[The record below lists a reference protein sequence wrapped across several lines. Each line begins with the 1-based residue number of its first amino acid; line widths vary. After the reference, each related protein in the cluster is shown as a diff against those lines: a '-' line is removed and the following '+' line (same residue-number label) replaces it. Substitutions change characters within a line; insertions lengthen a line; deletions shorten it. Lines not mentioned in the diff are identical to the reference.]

1 MSSSPFQ
8 GRKGSIT
15 DITIRFYDNA
25 GALGSP
31 VCVATPNDPV
41 LNKGVSL
48 TEVMTSSALG
58 EMVLADQFINE
69 NRPSIRFSFPL
80 FTPLTV
86 GMREGLAPQEITAET
101 PTFIHWAPRLITQQI
116 LPPAI
121 EGQEGFGVLASPTGA
136 QGGTLTEN
144 GVPAPLIMTGT
155 YSTTVPPTGTKTVA
169 IGANMGLGFSSDLIG
184 KYVSMVIPNQLA
196 GIVRLNEA
204 APLDRCQIDIC
215 GQTRTQKRW
224 HLKVY
229 EALLNPAEGDIPLG
243 NDQKVD
249 IAYTIVTGGRCR
261 PYEWE
266 WLPQQRVC

>member
-1 MSSSPFQ
+1 MQ
-8 GRKGSIT
+8 GRKGPIT
-15 DITIRFYDNA
+15 DIAIQFYDSA
-25 GALGSP
+25 GVLGSP

-58 EMVLADQFINE
+58 EMVLADQFVNE

-86 GMREGLAPQEITAET
+86 GMREGLAPEAIVTQT
-101 PTFIHWAPRLITQQI
+101 PTFIHWAPRLIDKQ
-116 LPPAI
+116 LFPPAI
-121 EGQEGFGVLASPTGA
+121 EGQEGFGVIASPAGA
-136 QGGTLTEN
+136 VGGTLTDD
-144 GVPAPLIMTGT
+144 GLPVPLIMTGT
-155 YSTTVPPTGTKTVA
+155 YSANTPPTGTRTVA
-169 IGANMGLGFSSDLIG
+169 IGANMGLGFSSDLVG
-184 KYVSMVIPNQLA
+184 KYVSMKIPNNLA
-196 GIVRLNEA
+196 GVVRLNEA
-204 APLDRCQIDIC
+204 KPLERCQINIC

-224 HLKVY
+224 HLKIF
-229 EALLNPAEGDIPLG
+229 EALLNPAEGDIPLSA
-243 NDQKVD
+243 DQKVD

>member
-1 MSSSPFQ
+1 MSNSPFQ

-15 DITIRFYDNA
+15 DITIRFYNEL
-25 GALGSP
+25 GVLGSP

-86 GMREGLAPQEITAET
+86 GMREGLAPETIATQT

-116 LPPAI
+116 LPPAV
-121 EGQEGFGVLASPTGA
+121 EGQEGFGVIASPAGA
-136 QGGTLTEN
+136 VGGTLTED
-144 GVPAPLIMTGT
+144 GLPVPLTMTGT
-155 YSTTVPPTGTKTVA
+155 YSATTPPTGTRTVA
-169 IGANMGLGFSSDLIG
+169 IGANMGLGFSPDLVG
-184 KYVSMVIPNQLA
+184 KHVSMMTPNNLA
-196 GIVRLNEA
+196 GVVRLNEA
-204 APLDRCQIDIC
+204 APLERCEINIC
-215 GQTRTQKRW
+215 GQTRSQKRW
-224 HLKVY
+224 HLKIY